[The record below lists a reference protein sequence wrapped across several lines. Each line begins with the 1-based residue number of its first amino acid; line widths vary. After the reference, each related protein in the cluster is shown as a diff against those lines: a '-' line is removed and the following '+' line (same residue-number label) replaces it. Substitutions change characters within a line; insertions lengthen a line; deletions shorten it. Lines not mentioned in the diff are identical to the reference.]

1 MDYPK
6 YHTLIVEALMG
17 GKFILA
23 NDKIFDSLKENESF
37 YVSFF
42 KESFKYEL
50 KFNQEY
56 AYIVSTETT
65 ENLSRDIS
73 IFMAILC
80 YELDKDGKNFMDEL
94 NYAEFEM
101 DKVDEYFEVSAYK
114 ELIKANNQIK
124 DSEAR
129 RKLIRNGLIRRNI
142 ANKTAEDKFVFTP
155 AYKVFIHFALE
166 LAKKRTAEAEV

>member
-1 MDYPK
+1 
-6 YHTLIVEALMG
+6 
-17 GKFILA
+17 
-23 NDKIFDSLKENESF
+23 
-37 YVSFF
+37 
-42 KESFKYEL
+42 
-50 KFNQEY
+50 
-56 AYIVSTETT
+56 
-65 ENLSRDIS
+65 
-73 IFMAILC
+73 MAILC

-155 AYKVFIHFALE
+155 AYKVFIQFALE
-166 LAKKRTAEAEV
+166 LAKKRTAEAEA

>member
-23 NDKIFDSLKENESF
+23 NDKIFESLKETESF
-37 YVSFF
+37 YGSFF

-155 AYKVFIHFALE
+155 AYKVFINFALE